1 MLDLNAF
8 NEDRFETD
16 ESYNDEIRATPM
28 GIALELLATSMT
40 LQDCGEFLAMAQP
53 DLLAKF
59 FKWAEANYPELDID
73 PEEAV
78 RLTREAVKNDEIG
91 IQKPG

>member
-40 LQDCGEFLAMAQP
+40 LQDCGEFLAMA
-53 DLLAKF
+53 
-59 FKWAEANYPELDID
+59 
-73 PEEAV
+73 
-78 RLTREAVKNDEIG
+78 
-91 IQKPG
+91 